1 MARTP
6 EEFVGLPG
14 VFMSVGATA
23 VLGTLW
29 PVDDLA
35 PTLLPPLVTHPVY

>member
-23 VLGTLW
+23 VLGTL
-29 PVDDLA
+29 
-35 PTLLPPLVTHPVY
+35 

>member
-6 EEFVGLPG
+6 DEFVGLPG

-23 VLGTLW
+23 VLGTL
-29 PVDDLA
+29 
-35 PTLLPPLVTHPVY
+35 